1 VGATE
6 WREAEAA
13 LLTRDIAV
21 REGGGGQHCQ
31 AAAAAAATT
40 GERRWLAG

>member
-31 AAAAAAATT
+31 AAAAAATT